1 MTGLRL
7 CGISAGRGGHV
18 EAEADQCGAKH
29 SFRAAA
35 DSGAG
40 QRVLF
45 LRHMLAADGGEA
57 TTPAHAALI
66 LDLKRRYLE
75 MRPRLRRIYSLAADP
90 AAALSQFAPLGFARL
105 PDGAAEIGPEL

>member
-1 MTGLRL
+1 VP
-7 CGISAGRGGHV
+7 RG
-18 EAEADQCGAKH
+18 Q
-29 SFRAAA
+29 
-35 DSGAG
+35 
-40 QRVLF
+40 QVLF

-75 MRPRLRRIYSLAADP
+75 MRPRLRRIYSQAADP

-105 PDGAAEIGPEL
+105 PDGAAEIGGPPIMPSTTTSDRPPSTAG